1 MKACA
6 QRSWGRVKQSRAF
19 QILLSLL
26 AILPLVDIGTDYAFV
41 IVSFAYANE
50 ESRTYKLQQTVV
62 FSFFKLAEIEFM
74 FFEFFTVFRK
84 IESTSFTFLK
94 LAKN

>member
-26 AILPLVDIGTDYAFV
+26 AILPLVDIGTDYAFI
-41 IVSFAYANE
+41 IVSFQYANK
-50 ESRTYKLQQTVV
+50 ESETYELQQKVK
-62 FSFFKLAEIEFM
+62 SKLNSNVILYN
-74 FFEFFTVFRK
+74 
-84 IESTSFTFLK
+84 FLVIF
-94 LAKN
+94 

>member
-6 QRSWGRVKQSRAF
+6 QKSWGRVKQSRAF

-41 IVSFAYANE
+41 IVSFQFANE
-50 ESRTYKLQQTVV
+50 ESGTYELQQTVKPKFNSV
-62 FSFFKLAEIEFM
+62 LIIVRWLICF
-74 FFEFFTVFRK
+74 
-84 IESTSFTFLK
+84 
-94 LAKN
+94 

>member
-6 QRSWGRVKQSRAF
+6 QRSWGRVKQSQAF

-41 IVSFAYANE
+41 IVSFAYANK
-50 ESRTYKLQQTVV
+50 ESGTYELQQTV
-62 FSFFKLAEIEFM
+62 KLKFNSVLIIGRWVIPF
-74 FFEFFTVFRK
+74 
-84 IESTSFTFLK
+84 
-94 LAKN
+94 